1 MYVNVSPT
9 DPRKDHQQQRQQLSN
24 REQQHHI
31 EKSEQEP
38 EDTIMTNSSNHQHMC
53 PYCNYT
59 SSSEMRIQAH
69 VLTAHG
75 HSEPSPPPPARA
87 SSPVKDFLCPLCQDG
102 FRDRAQLEVHV
113 MQIHSVNSEGLQ
125 RLLLLVDQSH
135 WLNAVSRSSAP
146 STPQSQPTPHHPQH
160 HTPPGS
166 NSHPHHNQMISP
178 SSSSAGSSKELD
190 SSGGKQNNSDVNSI
204 EDREDHSHPD
214 LMSPSPDDQSDADE
228 NRCQTCFKLF
238 RNIDELCAHQN
249 ETGHLE
255 IKQTPSGPGYLCW
268 KKGCNQYF
276 PTAHSLQMHFREI
289 HSSRSS
295 GLTQQGM
302 AVSEKHVYKYRCNQC
317 SLAFKTMEKLQLHS
331 QYHLI
336 RDATKCV
343 LCGRS
348 FRSVIALHK
357 HVETSH
363 AELTDEELAAYKQS
377 LMNNPLLLAGF
388 SGQVLDPSTNELL
401 KKESL
406 KMDSDDL
413 IDTDESPTKD
423 HSHNQDDGMGNSH
436 SGDGEN
442 SDDSV
447 VYKEQQFLEDYLNSQ
462 AIAEDSYNDPN
473 RKYKCHRCKVAFTRQ
488 SYLTSHNKTL
498 LHRKGEKLSYPM
510 EKYLDPNR
518 PYKCDVCK
526 ESFTQKN
533 ILLVH
538 YNSVSHLHK
547 LKRAMQEQQQQHNN
561 NNNNNGATS
570 VSPVSAAAALAAS
583 LGVTPPPTPKSS
595 NILDDDDK
603 KPYKCNI
610 CKVAYSQGST
620 LDIHMRSVLHQTR
633 ASKLQDLAISG
644 QIDLSKPLIEQPE
657 PQKIQDQHKKMLQ
670 DILGTSPKQTTT
682 SPSSGVNT
690 SSSSVTSQVPSLAQ
704 GSPPVT
710 GSHIVP
716 QSSSAAAVST
726 STPTMTSVPSSV
738 MPNNATTPNSSTTSH
753 INNAQVPP
761 VIASSPSPQHGML
774 SCQRCSA
781 LFANQEQLTTHQQ
794 LYCLFGSPMNIFPP
808 MPTPTQASTQTHPSH
823 CSPQPSGHKTPPPVS
838 TTPHLQ
844 DDPFP
849 RVSVANKKPSQVYKH
864 LLESFGFDLVM
875 QFNENHQRRQRKER
889 EEENE
894 APPPPMP
901 SSLTLQQPE
910 TQPEGVVVKIEVE
923 DVPEQDLPEVAKSV
937 CQHCRKEF
945 SSVWVLKAHCEEVHR
960 DLVPPEFLEKYAQQI
975 KSEYEKKGANA
986 SGAPSAPGP
995 VIQISTSSNTD
1006 AVPEKEPED
1015 NKEALHAKMGLS
1027 QPQQHNHH
1035 RQATPPVRT
1044 PPAPSTPTASSTPA
1058 SSTDSIPATLST
1070 PMAVSMMGSANNVA
1084 SGNPQSL
1091 SMSLAQQMNEMQA
1104 ALNVMAASQLQ
1115 QQLQQFNPMMMGMAG
1130 LGMGLPLGLN
1140 MNALAAMNL
1149 QPPLV
1154 PMMMPPP
1161 PFDTMSLAQAQSPL
1175 FSPQGGGMDHTS
1187 LLAKQQQHLLQQQ
1200 QQAVSAAQ
1208 QKRARTRITDDQLKI
1223 LRAHFDINNSPSED
1237 QIHEMAGQSGL
1248 PPKVIKHWFRNTLFK
1263 ERQRNKD
1270 SPYNFNN
1277 PPSTTL
1283 NLEEYEKTGETK
1295 VMPLNSSSS
1304 SNEDQNPKEF
1314 SQRAP
1319 AATSTP
1325 SSSNKRKQSQPQ
1337 SLPQPQPFPPEMI
1350 KLEPRES
1357 IPSHNLDNQEH
1368 KFNNLFMDSVH
1379 RKDVDIPEDKPQN
1392 LRQLPSPLS
1401 GMGCLPPSTPTINEC
1416 NIMSTTTPL
1425 NVRTSSPSNL
1435 TLTSIIASQL
1445 GSDSITTSHPN
1456 MGMNLTDCEFISKH
1470 EC

>member
-1 MYVNVSPT
+1 MKANKTTNVSGLNYNYDT
-9 DPRKDHQQQRQQLSN
+9 CSFQSVRELNNAEVDPRKDHQQQRQQLSN

-31 EKSEQEP
+31 DKSEQEP

-518 PYKCDVCK
+518 PYKCD
-526 ESFTQKN
+526 
-533 ILLVH
+533 
-538 YNSVSHLHK
+538 
-547 LKRAMQEQQQQHNN
+547 
-561 NNNNNGATS
+561 
-570 VSPVSAAAALAAS
+570 
-583 LGVTPPPTPKSS
+583 
-595 NILDDDDK
+595 
-603 KPYKCNI
+603 
-610 CKVAYSQGST
+610 
-620 LDIHMRSVLHQTR
+620 TR

-716 QSSSAAAVST
+716 QSSSAAAVSA

-808 MPTPTQASTQTHPSH
+808 LPTPTQASTQTHPSH
-823 CSPQPSGHKTPPPVS
+823 CSPQPLGHKTPPPVS

-849 RVSVANKKPSQVYKH
+849 RVSVGNKKPSQVYKH

-889 EEENE
+889 EEDNE

-901 SSLTLQQPE
+901 SSLTPQQPE

-1175 FSPQGGGMDHTS
+1175 FSPQGWRHG
-1187 LLAKQQQHLLQQQ
+1187 
-1200 QQAVSAAQ
+1200 
-1208 QKRARTRITDDQLKI
+1208 
-1223 LRAHFDINNSPSED
+1223 
-1237 QIHEMAGQSGL
+1237 
-1248 PPKVIKHWFRNTLFK
+1248 
-1263 ERQRNKD
+1263 
-1270 SPYNFNN
+1270 PYI
-1277 PPSTTL
+1277 
-1283 NLEEYEKTGETK
+1283 
-1295 VMPLNSSSS
+1295 
-1304 SNEDQNPKEF
+1304 
-1314 SQRAP
+1314 P
-1319 AATSTP
+1319 A
-1325 SSSNKRKQSQPQ
+1325 
-1337 SLPQPQPFPPEMI
+1337 
-1350 KLEPRES
+1350 
-1357 IPSHNLDNQEH
+1357 
-1368 KFNNLFMDSVH
+1368 
-1379 RKDVDIPEDKPQN
+1379 
-1392 LRQLPSPLS
+1392 
-1401 GMGCLPPSTPTINEC
+1401 C
-1416 NIMSTTTPL
+1416 
-1425 NVRTSSPSNL
+1425 
-1435 TLTSIIASQL
+1435 
-1445 GSDSITTSHPN
+1445 
-1456 MGMNLTDCEFISKH
+1456 
-1470 EC
+1470 